1 MKLEKMTTL
10 LVVDRIE
17 TCLPTW
23 ENLGYAVAVRVPEQG
38 TADFVILNGGAGE
51 LMLQTRKSLAGDIG
65 AIAEKNPR
73 FLLYADVA
81 SLAEAKK
88 AIPNAKVIVG
98 ERKTFYGATESW
110 VELEGGVFL
119 GLAQHDDK

>member
-1 MKLEKMTTL
+1 MKLDKLTTL

-17 TCLPTW
+17 PCLPAW
-23 ENLGYAVAVRVPEQG
+23 EKLGYSVVARVPEQG
-38 TADFVILNGGAGE
+38 TADFVMLNGKAGE
-51 LMLQTRKSLAGDIG
+51 LMLQTRKSLAGDLPG
-65 AIAEKNPR
+65 IAEQKPD

-88 AIPNAKVIVG
+88 AISDAKVIVS
-98 ERKTFYGATESW
+98 ERKTFYGAKEAW

-119 GLAQHDDK
+119 ALAEHDK

>member
-1 MKLEKMTTL
+1 MKLDKLTTL

-23 ENLGYAVAVRVPEQG
+23 EKLGYTVAVRVPEQG
-38 TADFVILNGGAGE
+38 AADFVILNGKPGG
-51 LMLQTRKSLAGDIG
+51 LMLQTRKSLG
-65 AIAEKNPR
+65 ADLPGIAEKKPG
-73 FLLYADVA
+73 FVLYADVA

-88 AIPNAKVIVG
+88 ALPDAKVIVS

-119 GLAQHDDK
+119 GLAEHDK

>member
-1 MKLEKMTTL
+1 MKLDKLTTL

-17 TCLPTW
+17 PSLPAW
-23 ENLGYAVAVRVPEQG
+23 EKLGYSVVARVPEQG
-38 TADFVILNGGAGE
+38 AADFAMLNGNAGE
-51 LMLQTRKSLAGDIG
+51 LMLQTRKSLAGDIP
-65 AIAEKNPR
+65 ALAERKPS

-88 AIPNAKVIVG
+88 AIPDAKVIVS

-119 GLAQHDDK
+119 GLSQHDK

>member
-1 MKLEKMTTL
+1 MKLDKLTTL

-23 ENLGYAVAVRVPEQG
+23 EKLGYTAVVRVPEQG
-38 TADFVILNGGAGE
+38 TADFVMLNGKAGE
-51 LMLQTRKSLAGDIG
+51 LMLQTRKSLAGDIA
-65 AIAEKNPR
+65 AIAEQKPD

-88 AIPNAKVIVG
+88 AIGHAKILVE
-98 ERKTFYGATESW
+98 ERKTFYGAKESW

-119 GLAQHDDK
+119 GLAEHDK